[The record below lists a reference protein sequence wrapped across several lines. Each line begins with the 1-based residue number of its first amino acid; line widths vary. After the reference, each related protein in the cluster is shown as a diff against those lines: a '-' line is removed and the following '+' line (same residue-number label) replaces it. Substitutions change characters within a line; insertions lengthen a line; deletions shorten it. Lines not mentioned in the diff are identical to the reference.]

1 MEKNILVIDDKEIL
15 ASPGKLPGNRNG
27 KYIFKLFMAGQTPRA
42 EKTGQWVRSIFDDTL
57 KDQYVLA
64 IIDVIQD
71 PSATDDDNVFAT
83 PTLIKI
89 HPEPAKRIMG
99 DLSNKERVL
108 IHLGIAS

>member
-1 MEKNILVIDDKEIL
+1 L
-15 ASPGKLPGNRNG
+15 AENRNG

-42 EKTGQWVRSIFDDTL
+42 EKTGQWVRSILDDTL
-57 KDQYVLA
+57 KDQYVLL
-64 IIDVIQD
+64 IVDVIQN
-71 PSATDDDNVFAT
+71 PGATDDDNVFAT

-89 HPEPAKRIMG
+89 SPEPAKRVMG